1 MSLVFIVAAFAVVA
15 INAFFVAAEY
25 AIIRVRATRIEELV
39 ASGVRRA
46 AAARDVLRRLDDSI
60 SACQL
65 GITIASLALGGI
77 GEPAFAHLFEPAF
90 AFLDARSAAAAH
102 TLSIAVSFL
111 IITFLHVV
119 LGELVPKTLA
129 ITHAEKTALAVA
141 WPLRM
146 FRFVF
151 YPLIVFMKGSAG
163 VAIRAFGLKPPS
175 EASLAHSEAELRMI
189 LAVSRRSGALSES
202 HGRLL
207 SAALDFPDRAVR
219 QLMVPRADILYLDAN
234 KPYDESRKRALEY
247 GHTRL
252 PLCDG
257 AVDRVIGI
265 IHVKDLFMAAESAPP
280 PDLRALARPPIYFPE
295 SVSIQQALSRFQKQ
309 RVHLGIVVDEYGGTA
324 GLVTLEDVLEE
335 LIGEIQD
342 EFDQESPRV
351 QHLPDGR
358 LLLDASMTIAEL
370 ESTAETH
377 EDFDEEVDTVGG
389 LVLARLG
396 RIARVGDAITF
407 GGRRIEVARTRGRR
421 ILRVFV
427 S

>member
-1 MSLVFIVAAFAVVA
+1 MSLALVVAALVVVA

-25 AIIRVRATRIEELV
+25 AIIRVRTTRIEELV
-39 ASGVRRA
+39 SSGVRRA

-65 GITIASLALGGI
+65 GITLASLALGGI

-90 AFLDARSAAAAH
+90 AFLGARSAAAAH
-102 TLSIAVSFL
+102 TLAIAVSFL

-129 ITHAEKTALAVA
+129 ITHAENTALLVA
-141 WPLRM
+141 WPLRV
-146 FRFVF
+146 FRFLF
-151 YPLIVFMKGSAG
+151 YPLIVFMKGAAG
-163 VAIRAFGLKPPS
+163 IVIRALGLTPPS

-189 LAVSRRSGALSES
+189 LAVSRRSGALTEA

-219 QLMVPRADILYLDAN
+219 PLMVPRADILYLDAHLSYEEN
-234 KPYDESRKRALEY
+234 RRKALEY

-257 AVDRVIGI
+257 GVDHVIGI
-265 IHVKDLFMAAESAPP
+265 VHVKDLFMAAETSPP
-280 PDLRALARPPIYFPE
+280 NLRALARPPLYFPE
-295 SVSIQQALSRFQKQ
+295 AASIQQVLARFQKQ

-351 QHLPDGR
+351 QALPDGR

-370 ESTAETH
+370 ESAADVH
-377 EDFDEEVDTVGG
+377 EDFDDKVDTVGG

-396 RIARVGDAITF
+396 RIARVGDAIEF

-421 ILRVFV
+421 ILRVYI

>member
-1 MSLVFIVAAFAVVA
+1 MSLALIVAALCVVA
-15 INAFFVAAEY
+15 INAFFVAAEF
-25 AIIRVRATRIEELV
+25 AIVRVRATRIEELV
-39 ASGVRRA
+39 GSGVRRA

-65 GITIASLALGGI
+65 GITLASLALGWI
-77 GEPAFAHLFEPAF
+77 GEPAFAHLLEPAF
-90 AFLDARSAAAAH
+90 AFLGAASAAAAH
-102 TLSIAVSFL
+102 TLAIAVSFF
-111 IITFLHVV
+111 IIMFLHVV
-119 LGELVPKTLA
+119 LGELVPKTIA
-129 ITHAEKTALAVA
+129 ITHAENTALLVA
-141 WPLRM
+141 WPLRL
-146 FRFVF
+146 FRFLF
-151 YPLIVFMKGSAG
+151 YPLIAFMNGTANLA
-163 VAIRAFGLKPPS
+163 VRAMGLTPPS

-189 LAVSRRSGALSES
+189 LAVSRRSGALSEA

-219 QLMVPRADILYLDAN
+219 QLMVPRADILYLDL
-234 KPYDESRKRALEY
+234 KWGYDENRRKALEY
-247 GHTRL
+247 GHTRF

-257 AVDRVIGI
+257 GVDHVIGI
-265 IHVKDLFMAAESAPP
+265 VHVKDLFMAAETAPP
-280 PDLRALARPPIYFPE
+280 NLRALARPPLYFPE
-295 SVSIQQALSRFQKQ
+295 SASIQQVLARFQKQ

-351 QHLPDGR
+351 QKLPDGR
-358 LLLDASMTIAEL
+358 LLIDASMTVSEL
-370 ESTAETH
+370 ESIADVH

-396 RIARVGDAITF
+396 RIARVGDAIAF

>member
-1 MSLVFIVAAFAVVA
+1 MSLALIAAALLVVA
-15 INAFFVAAEY
+15 INAFFVAAEF
-25 AIIRVRATRIEELV
+25 AIVRVRATRIEELV
-39 ASGVRRA
+39 AGGVRRA
-46 AAARDVLRRLDDSI
+46 AAAQQVLRRLDDSI

-65 GITIASLALGGI
+65 GITLASLALGWI
-77 GEPAFAHLFEPAF
+77 GDAAFARPLEGAF
-90 AFLDARSAAAAH
+90 VWMGRVSTAAAH
-102 TLSIAVSFL
+102 TVAIAASFL

-129 ITHAEKTALAVA
+129 IAHAEKTALAVA
-141 WPLRM
+141 WPLRA
-146 FRFVF
+146 FHFVF
-151 YPLIVFMKGSAG
+151 YPLIAFMNGSANLA
-163 VAIRAFGLKPPS
+163 VRAIGLKPPS
-175 EASLAHSEAELRMI
+175 ELSLAHSEAELRMI

-219 QLMVPRADILYLDAN
+219 QLMVPRADILYLDVRW
-234 KPYDESRKRALEY
+234 PYEENRRRALEY

-252 PLCDG
+252 PLCDEG
-257 AVDRVIGI
+257 VDHIIGI
-265 IHVKDLFMAAESAPP
+265 IHVKDMFMAAEKKA

-295 SVSIQQALSRFQKQ
+295 AASIQQVLARFQKQ

-351 QHLPDGR
+351 QALPDGR
-358 LLLDASMTIAEL
+358 LLLDASMTIAEF
-370 ESTAETH
+370 ESVAEVH
-377 EDFDEEVDTVGG
+377 EDFDEEVETVGG

-396 RIARVGDAITF
+396 RLARVGDAISF
-407 GGRRIEVARTRGRR
+407 ASRRIEVARVRGRR
-421 ILRVFV
+421 ILRVV
-427 S
+427 VG

>member
-1 MSLVFIVAAFAVVA
+1 
-15 INAFFVAAEY
+15 
-25 AIIRVRATRIEELV
+25 
-39 ASGVRRA
+39 
-46 AAARDVLRRLDDSI
+46 
-60 SACQL
+60 
-65 GITIASLALGGI
+65 
-77 GEPAFAHLFEPAF
+77 
-90 AFLDARSAAAAH
+90 
-102 TLSIAVSFL
+102 
-111 IITFLHVV
+111 
-119 LGELVPKTLA
+119 
-129 ITHAEKTALAVA
+129 
-141 WPLRM
+141 
-146 FRFVF
+146 
-151 YPLIVFMKGSAG
+151 
-163 VAIRAFGLKPPS
+163 
-175 EASLAHSEAELRMI
+175 
-189 LAVSRRSGALSES
+189 
-202 HGRLL
+202 
-207 SAALDFPDRAVR
+207 
-219 QLMVPRADILYLDAN
+219 
-234 KPYDESRKRALEY
+234 
-247 GHTRL
+247 
-252 PLCDG
+252 
-257 AVDRVIGI
+257 VIGI
-265 IHVKDLFMAAESAPP
+265 VHVKDLFMAAETSPP
-280 PDLRALARPPIYFPE
+280 NLRALARPPLYFPE
-295 SVSIQQALSRFQKQ
+295 AASIQQVLARFQKQ